1 MMYGNTTEPR
11 FDVEQA
17 SQFWRIQ
24 SSAETNPGQRKYT
37 VIAVE
42 PRVGDDPADLT
53 WDDVAQTG
61 FLNAINLLEQGNTA
75 TVQMGITISTLPGT
89 YELKPIPN
97 NAIVSGTYLSAQN
110 VDFIVLSWPNQFDGD
125 CEE

>member
-11 FDVEQA
+11 FDVEQPT
-17 SQFWRIQ
+17 QFWRVQ
-24 SSAETNPGQRKYT
+24 SSTATNAGQWKYT

-42 PRVGDDPADLT
+42 PRVGDDPEDLT

-61 FLNAINLLEQGNTA
+61 FVNAINLMEQGNTA

-89 YELKPIPN
+89 YELKPIPDD
-97 NAIVSGTYLSAQN
+97 AIVSGTYLSAQN
-110 VDFIVLSWPNQFDGD
+110 TDFIVLLWPNQFDGA
-125 CEE
+125 CT